1 MNSSSLHKW
10 NSDTGLNH
18 FEKILWMILN
28 WINNNWFPDWI
39 DSNLSIGYFNPV
51 VTKDSWD
58 LTYETMTSPSRTLA
72 KIFTLQLPWQ
82 EICTELGNIHI
93 LDIGCGSGNNGVRL
107 QRWSG
112 NMVSTYVGMDL
123 KRHNNWKEVVGKLSN
138 VSFVQT
144 DVADVLSCLNAET
157 NFAETNFVFSQSAI
171 EHFTDDVKL
180 FHDIHAFVSQRSQP
194 VIQVHLLPSSVGLSL
209 YRWHGVRQ
217 YTPRSVSML
226 TKVFNDCSYARL
238 FPLGGNRCNIAHIKL
253 RRLQQMSDVDEGHTQ
268 RLQHEYADK
277 VREAIVSDA
286 KEVQVRPSFY
296 ALVIHSNW
304 VRRIF

>member
-28 WINNNWFPDWI
+28 WFNNNWFPARI
-39 DSNLSIGYFNPV
+39 DSNLLIDDFNPI

-72 KIFTLQLPWQ
+72 KIFMLQLPWQ
-82 EICTELGNIHI
+82 EICAELGNIHI

-138 VSFVQT
+138 LSFVQT
-144 DVADVLSCLNAET
+144 DVADVTRCFKS
-157 NFAETNFVFSQSAI
+157 ETNFVFSQSAI

-194 VIQVHLLPSSVGLSL
+194 VIQVHLLPSSVGLRL

-217 YTPRSVSML
+217 YTPRSISIL

-238 FPLGGNRCNIAHIKL
+238 YPLGGKRCNIAHIAL
-253 RRLQQMSDVDEGHTQ
+253 RGLQKMSVRDEGHTQ
-268 RLQHEYADK
+268 MLQHEYADS
-277 VREAIVSDA
+277 VREAIVSDL
-286 KEVQVRPSFY
+286 S
-296 ALVIHSNW
+296 LIH
-304 VRRIF
+304 I

>member
-1 MNSSSLHKW
+1 
-10 NSDTGLNH
+10 
-18 FEKILWMILN
+18 
-28 WINNNWFPDWI
+28 
-39 DSNLSIGYFNPV
+39 
-51 VTKDSWD
+51 
-58 LTYETMTSPSRTLA
+58 
-72 KIFTLQLPWQ
+72 
-82 EICTELGNIHI
+82 
-93 LDIGCGSGNNGVRL
+93 
-107 QRWSG
+107 
-112 NMVSTYVGMDL
+112 MVSTYLGMDL

-138 VSFVQT
+138 LSFVQT
-144 DVADVLSCLNAET
+144 DVADVTRCFKS
-157 NFAETNFVFSQSAI
+157 ETNFVFSQSAI

-217 YTPRSVSML
+217 YTPRSISIL

-238 FPLGGNRCNIAHIKL
+238 YPLGGKRCNIAHIAL
-253 RRLQQMSDVDEGHTQ
+253 RGLQKMSVRDEGHTQ
-268 RLQHEYADK
+268 MLQHEYADS

-286 KEVQVRPSFY
+286 AEVQARPSFY